1 MNISKDK
8 LGQLRNMF
16 KKQQNVVAVYVYGSR
31 LKGYSTAKS
40 DLDLAVVV
48 DDVDKINYQSLYLKI
63 NQLFKKIEIDL
74 RIVTAKSSPTYLFQ
88 VLKSGQCVYQRD
100 EIEKVQFETKALKDF
115 YDSQHLR
122 DIYDRYL
129 RQAFIE

>member
-31 LKGYSTAKS
+31 LKGYNTAKS